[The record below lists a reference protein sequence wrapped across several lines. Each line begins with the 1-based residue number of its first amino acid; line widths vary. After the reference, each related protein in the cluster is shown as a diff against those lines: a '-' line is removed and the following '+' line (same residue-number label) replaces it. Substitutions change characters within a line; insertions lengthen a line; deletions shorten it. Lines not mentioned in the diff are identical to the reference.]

1 MREIHHMTQTS
12 RAKTRM
18 PLNGWHGLVVDSD
31 AGAVSVFTARKINPC
46 GDPGGL
52 LKERKP

>member
-1 MREIHHMTQTS
+1 MS
-12 RAKTRM
+12 RTRR
-18 PLNGWHGLVVDSD
+18 PLEGWLVLAEKSD
-31 AGAVSVFTARKINPC
+31 AGAVSVHTARKINPC

>member
-1 MREIHHMTQTS
+1 MRTIHHTIQAS
-12 RAKTRM
+12 RAQTRM
-18 PLNGWHGLVVDSD
+18 PLQGWHGLVVDSD

>member
-1 MREIHHMTQTS
+1 MRTVHQTHTS
-12 RAKTRM
+12 RTQTRM
-18 PLNGWHGLVVDSD
+18 PLDGWLVLAAKSD
-31 AGAVSVFTARKINPC
+31 AGVVSVFTARKINPC